1 MSEYS
6 CLNVVPAAQGFVAAV
21 DGVDLRA
28 PLSGAVQRD
37 LIQAWT
43 RHAVLYFPGQ
53 QLDPASLEQF
63 STYLGPFGE
72 DPYVKPKHGYGHVI
86 EVCREAR
93 ETAPIFGASWHS
105 DWSFQATPPSATL
118 LYGDIVPPRGGDT
131 VFADACAAFDALSP
145 TMQRALMPLNAI
157 HSAAPAYGPK
167 GLFAR
172 DDPTRSMQIIV
183 SPDADKTEVHPVV
196 RRDPLSGRCSLY
208 INHVYTL
215 AIDGMRADESQTLL
229 SFLFKH
235 MTSSDHV
242 YRHHW
247 QPHMLLLW
255 DNRRVLHYADGGY
268 QGYRRLMYRTT
279 VAGERPQAARAG

>member
-6 CLNVVPAAQGFVAAV
+6 CLNVVPEAQGLVAAV
-21 DGVDLRA
+21 RGVDLRA
-28 PLSGAVQRD
+28 PLSAAAQRD
-37 LIQAWT
+37 LINAWA
-43 RHAVLYFPGQ
+43 RHAVLYFPDQ
-53 QLDPASLEQF
+53 QLDPATLEQF
-63 STYLGPFGE
+63 SSYLGPFGE
-72 DPYVKPKHGYGHVI
+72 DPYVKPMAGYGHVI

-131 VFADACAAFDALSP
+131 VFADGYRAFEALSA
-145 TMQRALMPLNAI
+145 TMQQLLMPLNAI

-172 DDPTRSMQIIV
+172 DDDTRSMQIIV
-183 SPDADKTEVHPVV
+183 SPDADQTEVHPIV
-196 RRDPLSGRCSLY
+196 RRHPLSGRCSLY

-215 AIDGMRADESQTLL
+215 AIEGMRNDESRALL
-229 SFLFKH
+229 DFLFKH
-235 MTSSDHV
+235 ITCNDYI
-242 YRHHW
+242 YRHRW

-255 DNRRVLHYADGGY
+255 DNRCVLHYADGGY
-268 QGYRRLMYRTT
+268 QGHRRLMYRTT
-279 VAGERPQAARAG
+279 VAGERPQAARAT